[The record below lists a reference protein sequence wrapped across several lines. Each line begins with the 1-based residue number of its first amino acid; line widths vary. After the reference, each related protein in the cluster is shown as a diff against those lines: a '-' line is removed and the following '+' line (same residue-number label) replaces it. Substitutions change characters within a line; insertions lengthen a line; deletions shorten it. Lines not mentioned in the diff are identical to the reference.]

1 VVDREN
7 KADLEAQEQA
17 KRVHLV
23 EVEKERLRAS
33 WVASGCDPAKFE
45 QEYPALRNGIRGKA
59 LLERDEAIRR
69 QAVQWLVGRS

>member
-1 VVDREN
+1 M
-7 KADLEAQEQA
+7 
-17 KRVHLV
+17 
-23 EVEKERLRAS
+23 
-33 WVASGCDPAKFE
+33 ASGCDPEKFE